1 MDYFSPRVIFLGKLT
16 RDFTILPSSKALI
29 DVPGGNVLFAAVG
42 LKIWEGESVPGIVA
56 RVGEDYP
63 REWLYDFALW
73 GLDPKGVRVQPE
85 PIDVRCF
92 MVYADITH
100 PADQAHPA
108 DVSTPYQDDP
118 VVHFARL
125 GLPFPKALLGYRPP
139 NLNIDSRTRLLPT
152 SLRQGDIPGDFLDAT
167 YAHLCP
173 GDFLTHSL
181 MPAILRQAEFTTITL
196 DPSSGYMNPTFFGDI
211 PVLLTGLTAFM
222 PSEDEIRSLFQGKS
236 TDLWEMMEA
245 LTAYGCE
252 IIIVKRGLNGQWVYD
267 SATRSHWEIP
277 SYPARV
283 TNPTGAGD
291 AFCGGFLAGFRR
303 TYEPLVAAMQG
314 NISASLVIEGDPPN
328 FALDA
333 LPGLA
338 QARLEALQT
347 AVRKV

>member
-1 MDYFSPRVIFLGKLT
+1 MDFFSPWAIFLGKLT
-16 RDFTILPSSKALI
+16 RDFTILPSRKARI
-29 DVPGGNVLFAAVG
+29 DVPGGNTLFAAIG
-42 LKIWEGESVPGIVA
+42 LKIWETDSVPGIVA

-63 REWLYDFALW
+63 CEWLYDFALW

-85 PIDVRCF
+85 PIDVRSF
-92 MVYADITH
+92 TVYAD
-100 PADQAHPA
+100 
-108 DVSTPYQDDP
+108 VNTPYQDDP

-125 GLPFPKALLGYRPP
+125 GLPFPKALLGYKPP

-152 SLRQGDIPGDFLDAT
+152 SLRQGDIPGDFLDST
-167 YAHLCP
+167 NAHLCP
-173 GDFLTHSL
+173 SDFLTHSL

-211 PVLLTGLTAFM
+211 PVLLTGLTAFL
-222 PSEDEIRSLFQGKS
+222 PSEEEIRSLFQGKS

-252 IIIVKRGLNGQWVYD
+252 IIVVKRGLNGQWVYD
-267 SATRSHWEIP
+267 SATRSRWDIP
-277 SYPARV
+277 PYPVRA

-303 TYEPLVAAMQG
+303 TYEPLTAALQG
-314 NISASLVIEGDPPN
+314 NISASLVIEGDPPDY
-328 FALDA
+328 ALDA

-338 QARLEALQT
+338 QARLEALQA